1 MKCRARSSSVSLQWY
16 LVLSTAIFATAVA
29 THATATEAIAA
40 FIGDPMRD
48 ARCFAKCYRQIAAK
62 QPICYSGCLNERWI
76 NKPGECP
83 VGDLDSVASLDRP
96 CLEQCSSDDFC
107 HAEYKCCR
115 HSCGIT
121 CQLPVGLADH
131 RPGLPDVPK
140 IVAVSDYG
148 KALAVEWSAP
158 SPDTTVGHVTYLVQ
172 ERHHVGVTY
181 VPERM
186 TTWAMVTRSDRIREQ
201 FRQLHLPGRWFQ
213 FRVAAINENGT
224 SGYSPPSE
232 PFFIDIG
239 SHVDPPGPPQD
250 LMVSSLK
257 WINKEYQQCVLSWK
271 PPAESVLPVRKY
283 KVFISVQDGPH
294 VYHKRNVVP
303 ADILR
308 FTIKKL
314 NSNSEYFLQ
323 VQAISEFGRKRFA
336 GQKASTTLKTKGKKI
351 LNPKPITGLKIV
363 VIGNPDKRNLI
374 NARLSW
380 RPVTLALK
388 KFHYTLSWSS
398 KDCNDESKP
407 LRVRTPVPYFDL
419 FSLKPQCEY
428 VIIVSTTFNG
438 SKYVGSF
445 NFTPTVLKL

>member
-1 MKCRARSSSVSLQWY
+1 MLCRVRSSSVSSLQRY
-16 LVLSTAIFATAVA
+16 LVLSTAIFATAAAAAADAVVA
-29 THATATEAIAA
+29 
-40 FIGDPMRD
+40 FVGDPVRD
-48 ARCFAKCYRQIAAK
+48 ARCFAKCYRQIAAE
-62 QPICYSGCLNERWI
+62 QPKCYSGCLNERWI

-96 CLEQCSSDDFC
+96 CLEQCNSDDFC

-121 CQLPVGLADH
+121 CQQPVGLANH
-131 RPGLPDVPK
+131 RPGLPDVPNV
-140 IVAVSDYG
+140 VAVSDYG
-148 KALAVEWSAP
+148 KALVVEWSAP
-158 SPDTTVGHVTYLVQ
+158 FPGTSAGHVTYLVQ
-172 ERHHVGVTY
+172 ERHHVGTAY

-186 TTWAMVTRSDRIREQ
+186 TTWAMVTRTDRTREQ
-201 FRQLHLPGRWFQ
+201 FRQLHAPGRWFQ

-232 PFFIDIG
+232 QFFVDIG
-239 SHVDPPGPPQD
+239 PHVDPPGPPQD
-250 LMVSSLK
+250 LTVSSLK
-257 WINKEYQQCVLSWK
+257 WTNKEYQQCVLSWT

-283 KVFISVQDGPH
+283 KVFISVRDGPH

-351 LNPKPITGLKIV
+351 LNTKEITGIKIV
-363 VIGNPDKRNLI
+363 VIGDPDSRNLI

-380 RPVTLALK
+380 RPVTMTLK

-407 LRVRTPVPYFDL
+407 LRARTEVPYFDL

-428 VIIVSTTFNG
+428 FIIISTTFNG